1 MIDNEL
7 NLSNAQSITASAAS
21 TNYIDQKAAG
31 DSVENPYVLVR
42 VITAF
47 ATLTSLNVAIQ
58 TDDNSSFSS
67 PKTLARSAEVPRA
80 SLTANAVIMKM
91 RLPTGLERYIRLYY
105 TVTGSDA
112 TAGKVSA
119 DILDSVPKE

>member
-42 VITAF
+42 VTTAF

-67 PKTLARSAEVPRA
+67 PKTLARSAEVPVA

-91 RLPTGLERYIRLYY
+91 RIPTGLERYIRLYY